1 MRYSTPAG
9 CLQAVSAPHR
19 FVSLS
24 IAPSSLACLGKTNR
38 WNFVGVCESTF
49 MRENLEF
56 LRRTVGNSKAGHD
69 DPKLP
74 AGCELSNS

>member
-1 MRYSTPAG
+1 
-9 CLQAVSAPHR
+9 L
-19 FVSLS
+19 
-24 IAPSSLACLGKTNR
+24 
-38 WNFVGVCESTF
+38 